1 MVWRSLVAE
10 SLLNPLS
17 LMEILVIRLGIKC
30 YIEGTFISVPHF

>member
-1 MVWRSLVAE
+1 MAE

-17 LMEILVIRLGIKC
+17 LMEILVIRLGIKR